1 MINAVRQLL
10 SWLDMEKNLRRSRP
24 ALMHLQSLRLCKLIA
39 YAYEHVSYFHD
50 LMDKKGLRPKDI
62 RGPQDLSL
70 LPVVT
75 KEDLNSLPLKD
86 KISQKVKLAD
96 CVKCST
102 SGSTG
107 MPADFYFRKK
117 DLSAI
122 NMNWLRPLLAHGI
135 RPWHKRMEI
144 TGPHNISSGKSWYQ
158 HLGLWRSSQVSIFC
172 DPREF
177 VAHWRRKQPDFLY
190 GYSGSLKLMAEYM
203 LQKRIDDIRPACIFG
218 VSDLSD
224 MTTRTAIMSAFGTG
238 LIDLY
243 GAAESG
249 CIAWQCPQCPGYHVN
264 MDSVL
269 IEFIRQGRNVQSGE
283 RGRVVVTNLFSY
295 AMPVIRYDLGDIGV
309 MSTEN
314 SLCGRAFPLMKVIEG
329 RSDACIVLPGGRELS
344 PLFFFGIMKPVRHI
358 EKWKVIQTRMNHISI
373 HVVPK
378 SGFGKADENLILNRC
393 RKEIS
398 QDVKISIQK
407 TAYISRERS
416 GKIRAVV
423 SHVKGKI
430 FSE

>member
-1 MINAVRQLL
+1 MINAARQLL
-10 SWLDMEKNLRRSRP
+10 SWMDMERNLRRSRP
-24 ALMHLQSLRLCKLIA
+24 ALMHLQSLRLRHLIA
-39 YAYEHVSYFHD
+39 YAYEHVLYFRD
-50 LMDKKGLRPKDI
+50 MMDKEGLHPKDI
-62 RGPQDLSL
+62 QGPQDLSM

-75 KEDLNSLPLKD
+75 KEELKSLPLKD
-86 KISQKVKLAD
+86 KISQKVKLTD

-107 MPADFYFRKK
+107 MPADFFYRKK
-117 DLSAI
+117 DLSAL
-122 NMNWLRPLLAHGI
+122 NMNWLRPLLVHGI

-144 TGPHNISSGKSWYQ
+144 TGPHNISSYKSWYQ

-172 DPREF
+172 DPWEF
-177 VAHWRRKQPDFLY
+177 VSHWRRKQPDYLY
-190 GYSGSLKLMAEYM
+190 GYSGSLKLMAEYI
-203 LQKRIDDIRPACIFG
+203 LQEKIDDVHPARIFG

-224 MTTRTAIMSAFGTG
+224 TGARRVIMSAFGTR

-249 CIAWQCPQCPGYHVN
+249 CIAWQCSQCPGYHLN

-269 IEFIRQGRNVQSGE
+269 IEFIQKGRNVPPGE
-283 RGRVVVTNLFSY
+283 RGRIVVTNLFSY

-314 SLCGRAFPLMKVIEG
+314 PLCGRAFPLMEVIEG
-329 RSDACIVLPGGRELS
+329 RSDACIILPGGQVLS

-358 EKWKVIQTRMNHISI
+358 EKWKVIQTRIDHISI
-373 HVVPK
+373 HIVPK
-378 SGFGKADENLILNRC
+378 SGFGKADENLILARC
-393 RKEIS
+393 RRQIPAG
-398 QDVKISIQK
+398 VKIFIQK
-407 TAYISRERS
+407 KTHIPRERS

-423 SHVKGKI
+423 SRVKGMRY
-430 FSE
+430 